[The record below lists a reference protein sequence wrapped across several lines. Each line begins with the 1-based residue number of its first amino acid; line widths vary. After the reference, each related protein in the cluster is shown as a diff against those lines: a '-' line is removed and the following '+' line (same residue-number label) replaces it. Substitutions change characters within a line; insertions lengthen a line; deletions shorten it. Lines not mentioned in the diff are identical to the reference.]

1 MRNQIIMCIV
11 ALLMAVLSVPA
22 LADWTTPVPVQSVVN
37 SSVQE
42 WTPYLSYDGLS
53 LYFTR
58 YINGDNATIY
68 EARRSQ
74 PSGNFTSVRQ
84 VLSSGNVYHPW
95 VSQDNLRMYYE
106 QEGSSWQV
114 MVSQRASVNDSW
126 SVGNVVSGLP
136 NNIGMPSLSQDEL
149 TMVFN
154 NPNVNGWD
162 LYIATRPNKNSAFGT
177 ARNLSEINTAFADSS
192 PSLSPDGLA
201 IYFTSTRSGQA
212 LTYEATRQSLNDPFG
227 AAQLLPIYTPN
238 GAMWPNISSDGKAL
252 YFGEM
257 VGSDVD
263 VFVSYNVPEP
273 ATISLLG
280 LGLVALRSR
289 RKS

>member
-1 MRNQIIMCIV
+1 
-11 ALLMAVLSVPA
+11 
-22 LADWTTPVPVQSVVN
+22 VQSVVN

-95 VSQDNLRMYYE
+95 VSPDNLRMYYE

-154 NPNVNGWD
+154 NPNVGGWD

-238 GAMWPNISSDGKAL
+238 VAVWPDISISSDGKAL
-252 YFGEM
+252 YFAEIVG
-257 VGSDVD
+257 GSDTD
-263 VFVSYNVPEP
+263 IYVSYNVPEP
-273 ATISLLG
+273 TTIAILG
-280 LGLVALRSR
+280 LGALALRNR
-289 RKS
+289 RKNS